1 MCVRVGYYKL
11 IRLDTIL
18 FFHSCPQANFRWLLC
33 SAFLAVSGAFAP
45 AFAQTDS
52 APRCEAIG
60 EQETLRVAICEPG
73 ISREEQIKG
82 AIAICG
88 EQAECLVWIWSD
100 RADAPETPPSNSDQL
115 TPEQVRSAN
124 GVWINSAK
132 QMVTISK
139 D

>member
-1 MCVRVGYYKL
+1 MV
-11 IRLDTIL
+11 T
-18 FFHSCPQANFRWLLC
+18 S
-33 SAFLAVSGAFAP
+33 SAIAP
-45 AFAQTDS
+45 AIAQTDA

-60 EQETLRVAICEPG
+60 EQETLKVAICEPG

-88 EQAECLVWIWSD
+88 EQTECLVWIWSD

-115 TPEQVRSAN
+115 TPDQVRSAE
-124 GVWINSAK
+124 GVWINTAK

>member
-1 MCVRVGYYKL
+1 MLYTAV
-11 IRLDTIL
+11 
-18 FFHSCPQANFRWLLC
+18 
-33 SAFLAVSGAFAP
+33 LATSGAISP
-45 AFAQTDS
+45 AIAQTD
-52 APRCEAIG
+52 AALRCEAIG
-60 EQETLRVAICEPG
+60 EQETLKVAICEPG

-88 EQAECLVWIWSD
+88 EQTECLVWIWSD

-115 TPEQVRSAN
+115 TPEQVRSAE
-124 GVWINSAK
+124 GVWVNTSK